1 MKYDAMIF
9 DVDNVLIDTRKSFPV
24 VIRTAIQWL
33 WKRHLKLETDCT
45 AFTTEHFR
53 LMKSYPYFNDDFDIV
68 WILVNIAASSQ
79 RKSLSESF
87 PGVTDLQ
94 GTLDNFKGGDIEQW
108 IRHGYGIKVPRN
120 LVRKLC
126 SEIYYGDEVF
136 LKATGKPPSLVK
148 CRGLWRFERPYLG
161 LSWHNLVLPAGIY
174 TGRYKYELELALKIL
189 GWEDFPSELAVT
201 AEEGIKK
208 PSPKGLEIICKRLNS
223 SKPLYFGDAGSDRE
237 SMEKL
242 GYGTFIAIGD
252 VLKDAPIK
260 FPDVQ
265 TALESLS
272 LIEGASM

>member
-1 MKYDAMIF
+1 
-9 DVDNVLIDTRKSFPV
+9 
-24 VIRTAIQWL
+24 
-33 WKRHLKLETDCT
+33 
-45 AFTTEHFR
+45 
-53 LMKSYPYFNDDFDIV
+53 
-68 WILVNIAASSQ
+68 
-79 RKSLSESF
+79 
-87 PGVTDLQ
+87 
-94 GTLDNFKGGDIEQW
+94 
-108 IRHGYGIKVPRN
+108 
-120 LVRKLC
+120 
-126 SEIYYGDEVF
+126 

-161 LSWHNLVLPAGIY
+161 LSWHNLALPAGIY

-189 GWEDFPSELAVT
+189 GWEDFPSEPAVT

-223 SKPLYFGDAGSDRE
+223 KKPLYFGDAGSDRE